1 MTNDKVGFCPFC
13 KQEYVVTDEILGA
26 RVTCPNP
33 ECEKTFAAAAEEPS
47 TPAVDIEEP
56 SPREKDAAPSAPPS
70 DTSGSKLRKM
80 KADGFK
86 VVHPDTLI
94 AHISQSPILKTFAI
108 AVAIHVVLIA
118 VLSIGNVVMCL
129 KYKTFSVTGAVAEH
143 AAMLQEQKVA
153 EKKAERAKT
162 QAAQK
167 SKRDAQAGSDAG
179 KEPRSVGSQADGTEQ
194 ATPEKSAIEQELEE
208 TSSERPTES
217 SMSLDDMDDG
227 L

>member
-26 RVTCPNP
+26 SVTCPNP
-33 ECEKTFAAAAEEPS
+33 ECEKTFAAAAAEEPS
-47 TPAVDIEEP
+47 TPAADIEEP
-56 SPREKDAAPSAPPS
+56 SPREKDAAPPA
-70 DTSGSKLRKM
+70 DTSGLKLRKM
-80 KADGFK
+80 KADDFK

-153 EKKAERAKT
+153 EKKAERAKA
-162 QAAQK
+162 QAGQK
-167 SKRDAQAGSDAG
+167 SKRDAQAKRDPE
-179 KEPRSVGSQADGTEQ
+179 KEPTRVGSQAAGTER
-194 ATPEKSAIEQELEE
+194 AAPETSAIEKELSE

-217 SMSLDDMDDG
+217 SLSLDDMDDG